1 MGNQNEI
8 NSTLSKGTLS
18 LTTVS
23 RMIVS
28 IMILN
33 IMTHSI
39 MALSIMKLIG
49 GVFHK
54 TLTIVPYLNNI
65 NLKRPHH
72 FINKSP
78 HSKFLS

>member
-1 MGNQNEI
+1 MGNRNEI
-8 NSTLSKGTLS
+8 NSPLSKGTLS

-28 IMILN
+28 IMTLN

-39 MALSIMKLIG
+39 MALSIMTLIRG
-49 GVFHK
+49 GFHK
-54 TLTIVPYLNNI
+54 TLSIVPYLNNI

-78 HSKFLS
+78 YS